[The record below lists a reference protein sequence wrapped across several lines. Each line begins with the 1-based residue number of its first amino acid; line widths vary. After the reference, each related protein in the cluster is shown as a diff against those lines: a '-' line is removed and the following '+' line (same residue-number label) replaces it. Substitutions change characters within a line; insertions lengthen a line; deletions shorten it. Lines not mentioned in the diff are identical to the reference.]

1 MISRND
7 PCWCGSNKKFKK
19 CHYPNEG
26 SAEGSSKKYLQS
38 YGIIIK
44 TIKQIEGIRNSCKL
58 ASKILDKLCKKAK
71 KGVTTLELNDY
82 AAKLHKKAGAIA
94 APLHYGSPP
103 YPKSI
108 CTSLNEVICHGI
120 PDNTKLKDSDI
131 LNIDVTCILD
141 GYYGDTSRMFTIGEI
156 SPAKQQLLKVAK
168 ECLDLGIERV
178 APDRPIGQI
187 GLVISLHAEKHGY
200 SIVYQ
205 FCGHGVGIEFH
216 EPPQVVHKALGH
228 EGPVMKKG
236 MIFTIEPMINE
247 GKPEGIIDEAD
258 RWTVRSIDGKM
269 SAQNEHTILVT
280 DDGHEILTLE

>member
-1 MISRND
+1 MN
-7 PCWCGSNKKFKK
+7 
-19 CHYPNEG
+19 
-26 SAEGSSKKYLQS
+26 Q
-38 YGIIIK
+38 IIIK
-44 TIKQIEGIRNSCKL
+44 NEEQIEGIRKSSKL
-58 ASKILDKLCKKAK
+58 AAK
-71 KGVTTLELNDY
+71 TLNFIEPFVQAGVTTEELDD
-82 AAKLHKKAGAIA
+82 KIEESIRDHDAIP
-94 APLHYGSPP
+94 APLGYKGPDGHP
-103 YPKSI
+103 YPKATCI
-108 CTSLNEVICHGI
+108 SLNEVICHGI
-120 PDNTKLKDSDI
+120 PDPTKLVDGDT
-131 LNIDVTCILD
+131 LNIDVTTILD

-187 GLVISLHAEKHGY
+187 GLAVSLHAENHGY
-200 SIVYQ
+200 SVVYQ

-228 EGPVMKKG
+228 ERPIMKIG

-247 GKPEGIIDEAD
+247 GKPEGIIDETD

-280 DDGHEILTLE
+280 DDGYEILTLE